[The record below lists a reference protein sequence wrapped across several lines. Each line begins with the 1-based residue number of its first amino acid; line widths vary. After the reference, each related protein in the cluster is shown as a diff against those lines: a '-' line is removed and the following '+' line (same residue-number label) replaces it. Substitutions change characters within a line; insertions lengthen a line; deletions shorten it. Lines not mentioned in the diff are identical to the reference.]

1 MDIKSFKV
9 ITDTL
14 GRVGVGKGDGS
25 GGDRGSAA
33 GYVGL
38 ETDRVDLRLV
48 GKVHRD
54 NLVPDKVG
62 TVCRINTFEMNTSRM
77 TYPGATSA
85 GILKVQ
91 LGFLK
96 SLSVAH
102 SVPS

>member
-1 MDIKSFKV
+1 MDIESLKV
-9 ITDTL
+9 VTDTL
-14 GRVGVGKGDGS
+14 GRVGVGKGDGF
-25 GGDRGSAA
+25 GGDRGSATRN
-33 GYVGL
+33 VGL
-38 ETDRVDLRLV
+38 ETDWVDLRLV
-48 GKVHRD
+48 GIVHGD
-54 NLVPDKVG
+54 DLVPDEVG
-62 TVCRINTFEMNTSRM
+62 AACQINTFLINTGRI